1 MIGDRI
7 LNRLADKAADE
18 FIESVVEDNP
28 RNGRYGNPILFW
40 ILGQVILMVIK
51 KILENRDL
59 LAKFEAKMEDLA

>member
-18 FIESVVEDNP
+18 FIESVVEDKP
-28 RNGRYGNPILFW
+28 SNGRYGNPILFW

-51 KILENRDL
+51 KILENRNL
-59 LAKFEAKMEDLA
+59 LDKFETKMGEME